1 MVHEKFRRMDGASV
15 DIGVLHNLRLAYGR
29 GVSVFRS
36 AGTDGDIDPVRD
48 RRNIL
53 LLLDIR
59 LLQKR

>member
-1 MVHEKFRRMDGASV
+1 MVPEEFRRVDSTSV
-15 DIGVLHNLRLAYGR
+15 DIGVLHNVRLANGR
-29 GVSVFRS
+29 GVSVLRP

-59 LLQKR
+59 LL